1 MLKLET
7 FLPYRLNRL
16 TARVSERTR
25 AVYRRYHD
33 LTVPEWRVLAS
44 LFEHE
49 RMTAREIGLYSAMHK
64 TKVSRAV
71 RALEQRRWL
80 RRETNMAN
88 RREEFLWL
96 TSQGRQAFSEMAPAL
111 QMFENA
117 LMERTGHSRADI
129 LAILDAIEQAVW

>member
-1 MLKLET
+1 M
-7 FLPYRLNRL
+7 
-16 TARVSERTR
+16 
-25 AVYRRYHD
+25 
-33 LTVPEWRVLAS
+33 
-44 LFEHE
+44 
-49 RMTAREIGLYSAMHK
+49 GLYSAMHK

-96 TSQGRQAFSEMAPAL
+96 TARGKQAFREIAPAL
-111 QMFENA
+111 EMFENA

-129 LAILDAIEQAVW
+129 LATLDAIERAIG